1 MNDIYMDHAA
11 TTPVNQ
17 DVIKA
22 MQPFYSDKFA
32 NPASSH
38 LPGQKSAAALEDA
51 REAVA
56 KLVGT
61 KKAEEIVFTAGG
73 TEADN
78 LALKGAAMA
87 LSKQGKHI
95 ITSAIEH
102 HAVLKS
108 CEYLEKHLGFE
119 ITYLEVDQA
128 GLVDPQKLRDN
139 IRKDTILISIMF
151 ANNEIGSVQPI
162 KELAA
167 VAGENNILFHTDAVQ
182 AVGQLK
188 IDVNELGVD
197 LLSLSAHK
205 FNGPKGIGALF
216 VRKGVELT
224 PQMSGGSQERKRRA
238 GTANL
243 TAAVGMGK
251 AAEIAAAN
259 LTKKS
264 KELILLRDYFFS
276 QLKSNFDNLKI
287 NGPAPKSENRL
298 PANINIAFKDLD
310 AESILFNLSLN
321 NIAAATGSACAS
333 GSLSVSHVLK
343 AIGLED
349 KYAKGSIR
357 FSLGKGNNKEEIDY
371 VIKKLKEI
379 IARLNSLK

>member
-1 MNDIYMDHAA
+1 MKDIYFDHAA
-11 TTPVNQ
+11 TTPAAEE
-17 DVIKA
+17 VIEVMK
-22 MQPFYSDKFA
+22 PFYNQIYA

-38 LPGQKSAAALEDA
+38 LSGQKAAAALEDA
-51 REAVA
+51 RESVA
-56 KLVGT
+56 ELIGA

-78 LALKGAAMA
+78 LALKGIAMA
-87 LSKQGKHI
+87 NLEKGKHI
-95 ITSAIEH
+95 ITSAVEH

-119 ITYLEVDQA
+119 ITYLDVDQEGFVA
-128 GLVDPQKLRDN
+128 PQKLKDN
-139 IRKDTILISIMF
+139 IRDDTILISVMS
-151 ANNEIGSVQPI
+151 ANNEIGTIQPI

-167 VAGENNILFHTDAVQ
+167 VAKENNIIFHTDAVQ
-182 AVGQLK
+182 VPGQLN
-188 IDVNELGVD
+188 IEVNDLGVD

-216 VRKGVELT
+216 VRKGIELV
-224 PQMSGGSQERKRRA
+224 PQISGGSQERKRRA

-251 AAEIAAAN
+251 AAEIVSSN
-259 LTKKS
+259 LDKKIAKLS
-264 KELILLRDYFFS
+264 SLQDYFIKELF
-276 QLKSNFDNLKI
+276 SNFNDIKL
-287 NGPAPKSENRL
+287 NGPRKQRL
-298 PANINIAFKDLD
+298 PSNVNISFKNLD

-343 AIGLED
+343 AIGLKKE
-349 KYAKGSIR
+349 YAKSAIR
-357 FSLGKGNNKEEIDY
+357 FSFGISNSKEEIDY
-371 VIKKLKEI
+371 VVQKLKEI
-379 IARLNSLK
+379 IERLKSLQ